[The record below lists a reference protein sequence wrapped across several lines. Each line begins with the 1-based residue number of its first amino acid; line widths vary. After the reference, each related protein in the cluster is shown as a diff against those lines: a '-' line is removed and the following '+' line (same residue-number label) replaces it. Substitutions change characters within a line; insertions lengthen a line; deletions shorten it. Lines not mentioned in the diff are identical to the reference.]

1 MKGDGR
7 VFQRGQI
14 WWVAYYLDGRERR
27 ETSGSRQR
35 KVAVKL
41 LRRRVGEI
49 AAGTFHRFPASA
61 GTGTKTLTVGDLLDL
76 LENDFRLNSRKSK
89 SNAWC
94 LKRLR
99 CRFARNTV
107 GSCTALAISHY
118 MTDMQREGRKPETI
132 NREIAVLRSAFRLA
146 YRHELVERVPSI
158 KLLPQLAV
166 RNEFF
171 TPEEIQ
177 ALLPCLPEHLQ
188 DVVLF
193 GFLGGWRRGEIT
205 GLLWTNV
212 NRSAG
217 VIRLD
222 PEQDKARAVRV
233 LALEGELAALIERRW
248 QARMVGTTPAK
259 HVFHKRGRPLG
270 DFRGTWLR
278 ACERTGLGHRMFH
291 SLRRSAARNMTL
303 QGFPEKVIMSI
314 MGHKTRVMFDRYN
327 IVTESDQRAYTKR
340 LSGP

>member
-7 VFQRGQI
+7 VYQRGQI
-14 WWVAYYLDGRERR
+14 WWVAYYQDGMERR
-27 ETSGSRQR
+27 ESTGSGER
-35 KVAVKL
+35 KVAVRL

-49 AAGTFHRFPASA
+49 AAGASHCLPSFA
-61 GTGTKTLTVGDLLDL
+61 PPRRKALTVGDLLDL
-76 LENDFRLNSRKSK
+76 IESDFRLNSRKSK

-99 CRFARNTV
+99 RRFARYTV
-107 GSCTALAISHY
+107 SSCTALAINHY
-118 MTDMQREGRKPETI
+118 MTEMQRQDRKPETI
-132 NREIAVLRSAFRLA
+132 NREIAVLRSAFRLGH
-146 YRHELVERVPSI
+146 RLELVERVPSI

-177 ALLPCLPEHLQ
+177 ALLPCMPEHLR

-193 GFLGGWRRGEIT
+193 AFLGGWRRGEIT
-205 GLLWTNV
+205 GLLWSNV

-222 PEQDKARAVRV
+222 PEQNKARTVRV
-233 LALEGELAALIERRW
+233 LALEGELAELIERRW

-259 HVFHKRGRPLG
+259 HVFHRRGRPLG
-270 DFRGTWLR
+270 DFRETWLR

-303 QGFPEKVIMSI
+303 CGFPEKVIMSI

-340 LSGP
+340 LFRP